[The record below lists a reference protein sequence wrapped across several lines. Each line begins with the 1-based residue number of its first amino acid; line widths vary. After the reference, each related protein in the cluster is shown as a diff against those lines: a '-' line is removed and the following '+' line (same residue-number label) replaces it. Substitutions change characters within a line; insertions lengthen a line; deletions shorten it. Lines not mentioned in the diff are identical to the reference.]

1 MKRFLICLFSFLFIG
16 CSIAGGAILL
26 SNQSYS
32 DENRGG
38 DSSNSENDVIKN
50 APTNDDLWTDSG
62 NYATSF
68 AGGDGT
74 EDDPYQIATAGQL
87 AYLAYLINNSSTNS
101 TYSALYYIQI
111 ANIDLTLHY
120 WEPIGTYTSASSYL
134 AFAGSFNGGG
144 YTISGIYTISTN
156 DYQGLFGY
164 TRGGI
169 RNEYGSYF
177 SYLYGIGVINSNITG
192 NSYVGGIVGY
202 AYATSIYRCFNT
214 SPVSGKSNVGGIIGY
229 LLPPYGG
236 SFSDMYNSGVITGEE
251 YVGGIIGYCYSS
263 APTNCLNYGTI
274 SGNNYV
280 GGISGY
286 SQGHWGNPIFNC
298 VSAGEVLGETN
309 VGAIAGGTGSMSGS
323 NYSYWSEEMT
333 VDVAF
338 GYNYNAS
345 GSNISNTV
353 RVSESLMKN
362 LSWYTTTSNWY
373 SSYPWDFVNTWV
385 IVEGANNGFPVLRG
399 NSTIMTY
406 HSNFGDD
413 EIVSQQYD
421 LDANVVIESGD
432 LFEREGYNFLY
443 WNTEANGGGLTFL
456 PGDSYTG
463 SVGLTLYAI
472 WEEVRIL
479 EISLN
484 PNGGSGGTETIWL
497 KYNDGYYS
505 NNTATGSAIT
515 SLTSLPT
522 RAGYSFYG
530 YYTNST
536 TGNLVIASDGTIR
549 VNNTYFTGNTTLYA
563 QWVANNPAMYDE
575 EGEYWYV
582 ELGMM
587 PQTKVTDET
596 TISALNG
603 TGLTSGNNY
612 RFGDLLLESS
622 VYGNEEYCEYNGN
635 WYRVEPIRWR
645 LDYSTS
651 QTVGFGTTDDTLAV
665 MDTIVFVSQFS
676 ETELNVGDGY
686 SDTAVTGLLES
697 FAETAYFVT
706 ETKSMPT
713 FGSST
718 INGTA
723 ERVTSNIF
731 VASRE
736 EIAEVAGNG
745 KIQFSDL
752 VKDYLLANGQLP
764 LYYTRDLGTN
774 YNNIFCMNGNGES
787 VQYKPQN
794 YFGVQ
799 FSVLITEYACV

>member
-1 MKRFLICLFSFLFIG
+1 M
-16 CSIAGGAILL
+16 
-26 SNQSYS
+26 
-32 DENRGG
+32 
-38 DSSNSENDVIKN
+38 
-50 APTNDDLWTDSG
+50 
-62 NYATSF
+62 
-68 AGGDGT
+68 
-74 EDDPYQIATAGQL
+74 
-87 AYLAYLINNSSTNS
+87 
-101 TYSALYYIQI
+101 
-111 ANIDLTLHY
+111 
-120 WEPIGTYTSASSYL
+120 
-134 AFAGSFNGGG
+134 
-144 YTISGIYTISTN
+144 
-156 DYQGLFGY
+156 
-164 TRGGI
+164 
-169 RNEYGSYF
+169 
-177 SYLYGIGVINSNITG
+177 
-192 NSYVGGIVGY
+192 
-202 AYATSIYRCFNT
+202 
-214 SPVSGKSNVGGIIGY
+214 SGKSNVGGIIGY

-323 NYSYWSEEMT
+323 NSSYWSEEMT

-345 GSNISNTV
+345 GSNIINTT
-353 RVSESLMKN
+353 RVSESLMKTQE
-362 LSWYTTTSNWY
+362 WYETTSNWL

-421 LDANVVIESGD
+421 LDASVVIENGD
-432 LFEREGYNFLY
+432 LFAREGYNFLY

-479 EISLN
+479 EISLD

-515 SLTSLPT
+515 SLTNLPT
-522 RAGYSFYG
+522 RAGYSFDG

-549 VNNTYFTGNTTLYA
+549 ANNTYFTANTTLYA
-563 QWVANNPAMYDE
+563 QWVANNPAMYDDS
-575 EGEYWYV
+575 GYWYV
-582 ELGMM
+582 ELGIM
-587 PQTKVTDET
+587 PQTKVTDDAILT
-596 TISALNG
+596 ALNG
-603 TGLTSGNNY
+603 SDLTSGDSY

-622 VYGNEEYCEYNGN
+622 VYNNEEYCEYNGN
-635 WYRVEPIRWR
+635 WYMVEPIRWR
-645 LDYSTS
+645 LDYTSS
-651 QTVGFGTTDDTLAV
+651 QTSGFSTTTDTLAI

-706 ETKSMPT
+706 ETKTMPT

-723 ERVTSNIF
+723 ESVTSNIF

-752 VKDYLLANGQLP
+752 VRDYLLANGQLP